1 MAGDYEIVS
10 ADSHVVE
17 PHDLWQIY
25 TEERYRDRAPR
36 LVHEETTDRLLC
48 DQARLPP
55 VGLLAGV
62 MRKDDQVRAK
72 GRWDTDV
79 YPGGWDP
86 EIRMEALTRDGVDA
100 EVLYP
105 TIAMQLYP
113 IVDVD
118 FQWALFEA
126 YNTWLSEFVAA
137 KPDRFFGIA
146 MLSSEDLDRC
156 VAETARARRLG
167 LSGIMI
173 PVIRGEGIQYWHRD
187 FDPLW
192 AAAVDQGMPVSLHA
206 ATSRDPEKRWDVKSA
221 ALSVL
226 QTSEIQ
232 HVLLELIYAGVFDR
246 YPDLKIVSAENDAGW
261 AGHLL
266 ERADYW
272 FHRNRTLLPRHRVR
286 TPPERVLPG
295 KHQSHLHA
303 GPHRR
308 ALPRGHRHQVH
319 HVGQRLS
326 APREH
331 LAGEQEADRRALR
344 RPTRRCARRRRLR
357 QRPGSVRVLVVASLP

>member
-1 MAGDYEIVS
+1 MAGEYEIVS

-86 EIRMEALTRDGVDA
+86 EIRMEALSRDGVDA

-156 VAETARARRLG
+156 VAETARARRHRSFGRHDPGHPRRRHPVLGSG
-167 LSGIMI
+167 LSTPCGRRRSTRACRSAST
-173 PVIRGEGIQYWHRD
+173 PR
-187 FDPLW
+187 P
-192 AAAVDQGMPVSLHA
+192 AAIA
-206 ATSRDPEKRWDVKSA
+206 AKQWDVKSA

-232 HVLLELIYAGVFDR
+232 RVLLELIYAGVFDR

-272 FHRNRTLLPRHRVR
+272 FHRNRTLAARHRVR
-286 TPPERVLPG
+286 TAPERVLPG
-295 KHQSHLHA
+295 KHQGHLHA

-308 ALPRGHRHQVH
+308 ALPRGHRYQVH

-344 RPTRRCARRRRLR
+344 RPDPTMSAPPSCATT
-357 QRPGSVRVLVVASLP
+357 PGTLYGF